1 MNSCYLLKWPAF
13 ILSPRTRGL
22 MASAY
27 YSCQPF
33 WSLPIPAFQY
43 IMTNIITSTSL
54 FMDSTNRQAR
64 RACRVSINYSHGPL
78 VAHPLGCL
86 DFQEKKEIFNVTVS
100 ESFFK
105 KKLWLL
111 SVSIVEECES
121 WPDLTASLFIS
132 GLTSC
137 RGGERTLLWH
147 CPFTNQAV
155 RVELW
160 RLWQ

>member
-54 FMDSTNRQAR
+54 FMDSTNRQAH
-64 RACRVSINYSHGPL
+64 RACRVSINYSNGPL
-78 VAHPLGCL
+78 VSASTWLLGL
-86 DFQEKKEIFNVTVS
+86 SGKKEIFNVTVS
-100 ESFFK
+100 ESLK
-105 KKLWLL
+105 KK
-111 SVSIVEECES
+111 IMIIECEHCRRMWILA
-121 WPDLTASLFIS
+121 WPHSLPVHQWFNFLQRRRENIALTLSF
-132 GLTSC
+132 
-137 RGGERTLLWH
+137 H
-147 CPFTNQAV
+147 
-155 RVELW
+155 
-160 RLWQ
+160 